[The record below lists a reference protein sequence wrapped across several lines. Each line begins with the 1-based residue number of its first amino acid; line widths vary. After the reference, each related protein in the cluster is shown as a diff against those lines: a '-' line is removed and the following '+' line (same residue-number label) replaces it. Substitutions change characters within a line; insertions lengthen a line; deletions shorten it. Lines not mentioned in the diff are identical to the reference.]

1 MHRCRLSGTASAHGP
16 ELNICFHKE
25 PALPSGYKEIRPF
38 SSNLRVFLD
47 LGVVYR
53 LQEPADEILEVI
65 PRLLL
70 IPAPSRDHFRLLRSS
85 TAYQHR
91 TNFTNGLIHHYPKTR
106 QSGAWFRIT
115 ISMLSLPIKYI
126 PAPQPGRQ
134 SAGEPVRGWPR
145 FQGRLPWSRPHDNP
159 ENAPQERG
167 PLAGNAGRL
176 LDIWFGATII
186 LSDN

>member
-38 SSNLRVFLD
+38 SSNLRVLLD

-70 IPAPSRDHFRLLRSS
+70 IPAPSRAHFRLLRSS

-115 ISMLSLPIKYI
+115 ISMLSLPFKYI
-126 PAPQPGRQ
+126 PARQPR
-134 SAGEPVRGWPR
+134 VRGWPR
-145 FQGRLPWSRPHDNP
+145 MQGHRGAGAATTLKTLLKSAAPWREMRVGSLTFGS
-159 ENAPQERG
+159 AP
-167 PLAGNAGRL
+167 L
-176 LDIWFGATII
+176 
-186 LSDN
+186 